1 MEVIKTIDSLYNQI
15 VEPDFERKKKTLKE
29 VLAVTLE
36 ELTEYSWKDFLSED
50 LYEETLETYLEKVT
64 ESMTSLDM
72 NDPVCKEEEKEPE
85 DGRTAKKI
93 IVVDEAALEKMYS
106 YVERNYGKT
115 YLTPAEEKSRNYQM
129 CRGLHGD
136 CSLYYTEGILKNPV
150 LRNYQ

>member
-1 MEVIKTIDSLYNQI
+1 M
-15 VEPDFERKKKTLKE
+15 F
-29 VLAVTLE
+29 AA
-36 ELTEYSWKDFLSED
+36 
-50 LYEETLETYLEKVT
+50 
-64 ESMTSLDM
+64 TSSG
-72 NDPVCKEEEKEPE
+72 CKEEEKEPE

-150 LRNYQ
+150 LRNYQYEYAKKQKHKNLMVYHDRHRIVKRNIQVLTDMLR